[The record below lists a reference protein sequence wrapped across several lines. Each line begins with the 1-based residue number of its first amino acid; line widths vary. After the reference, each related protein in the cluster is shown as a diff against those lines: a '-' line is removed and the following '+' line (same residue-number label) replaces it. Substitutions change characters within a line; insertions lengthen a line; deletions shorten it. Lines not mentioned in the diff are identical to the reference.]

1 MIYGKDVN
9 ERSPLRVFE
18 RSIHGGLGQGNI
30 GLVMSRAGVGKT
42 AFLVDVALDVCMRND
57 KVLHV
62 DTEHTAQRV
71 REYYE
76 EVFRDLAHG
85 TGLED
90 RERVHFRVERNRM
103 IHSFLRGSFSLERLQ
118 QAMIYMKEHID
129 FVPSCIIL
137 DGFPAWE
144 QLSLQELTESLAAVK
159 KMAVESETEV
169 WISAQSHREDERDEL
184 GLPTRLN
191 PYLDYLSVVVRL
203 VSKGNQVRL
212 QLVKDHENPDVAD
225 LHIELDPKT
234 LLLKWR

>member
-1 MIYGKDVN
+1 MIYRKDIN

-30 GLVMSRAGVGKT
+30 GLVMSRAGLGKT
-42 AFLVDVALDVCMRND
+42 AFLVDVALDACMRDD

-76 EVFRDLAHG
+76 EVFRDLAQG

-90 RERVHFRVERNRM
+90 RENVHLQVERNRM
-103 IHSFLRGSFSLERLQ
+103 IHSFLHGSFSLERVQ

-144 QLSLQELTESLAAVK
+144 QLGPQELTESLQAVK
-159 KMAVESETEV
+159 KMAVEAETEI
-169 WISAQSHREDERDEL
+169 WISAQGHREDERDEL
-184 GLPTRLN
+184 GVPLRLH
-191 PYLDYLSVVVRL
+191 PYLEYLSVVVRL

-212 QLVKDHENPDVAD
+212 QLVKDHENPDLAD

>member
-1 MIYGKDVN
+1 MIYGKDLKN
-9 ERSPLRVFE
+9 RSPLRVFE
-18 RSIHGGLGQGNI
+18 RSIHGGLGKGNI

-42 AFLVDVALDVCMRND
+42 AFLVDVGLDVCMGGE

-62 DTEHTAQRV
+62 DTEHTAERV

-76 EVFRDLAHG
+76 EVFRDLAQG
-85 TGLED
+85 AGLED
-90 RERVHFRVERNRM
+90 RTEVHLQVERRRM

-137 DGFPAWE
+137 DGYPAWE
-144 QLSLQELTESLAAVK
+144 QLGPEELRESLTAVK
-159 KMAVESETEV
+159 KMAVESETEI
-169 WISAQSHREDERDEL
+169 WISAQGHREDERDEMGVPL
-184 GLPTRLN
+184 RLQ
-191 PYLDYLSVVVRL
+191 PYLEVLSVVVRL
-203 VSKGNQVRL
+203 VSKGNEVRL
-212 QLVKDHENPDVAD
+212 QLVKDHENPDLAD